1 MELNDDEKYMER
13 ALQLASLGRG
23 RVSPNPMV
31 GAVVVARGRIIGE
44 GYHRRFGEAHAEVNA
59 IGSVSA
65 ADEPL
70 LAESTIYVTL
80 EPCAHYGKTPPCAK
94 LIIDKHIP
102 RVVVGSP
109 DPFREVSGRGI
120 AMLRAAGVE
129 VRENVLRE
137 RCDRLNERFLTAHTH
152 GRPYI
157 LLKWAESLDGYLD
170 RRRGASEP
178 AARLSTPTTSTLVH
192 RLRSEYDAI
201 LVGAT
206 TARLDNPSLTVRCW
220 TGRNP
225 LRVVLTRNGYTPS
238 GNLADDAAQT
248 IVYQS
253 MPLAE
258 VCSDLYRRGVT
269 SLMVEGGAETIN
281 AFVEARLWD
290 EARVERSPML
300 LHDGVAAP
308 ALPEGELSCCF
319 VDTNRIIQVKKK

>member
-1 MELNDDEKYMER
+1 MNIDEKYMER
-13 ALQLASLGRG
+13 ALQLAALGRG

-59 IGSVSA
+59 IGSVAA
-65 ADEPL
+65 ADVPL

-109 DPFREVSGRGI
+109 DPFREVAGRGV

-129 VRENVLRE
+129 VVEGVLRE
-137 RCDRLNERFLTAHTH
+137 RCDRLNVRFLTAHTLE
-152 GRPYI
+152 RPYI
-157 LLKWAESLDGYLD
+157 LLKWAESLDGYID
-170 RRRGASEP
+170 RRRSAAEL

-201 LVGAT
+201 LVGAA
-206 TARLDNPSLTVRCW
+206 TARLDNPSLTVRRWC
-220 TGRNP
+220 GRNP
-225 LRVVLTRNGYTPS
+225 LRVVLTRRGYTPS
-238 GNLADDAAQT
+238 GNLADDAAPT

-253 MPLAE
+253 MSLDD
-258 VCSDLYRRGVT
+258 VCCDLYRHGVT

-281 AFVEARLWD
+281 AFVEAGLWD
-290 EARVERSPML
+290 EARVERSSIVLGGGVVAPKMP
-300 LHDGVAAP
+300 DG
-308 ALPEGELSCCF
+308 EISCCF

>member
-1 MELNDDEKYMER
+1 MNIDEKYMER
-13 ALQLASLGRG
+13 ALQLAALGRG

-59 IGSVSA
+59 IGSVAA
-65 ADEPL
+65 ADVPL

-109 DPFREVSGRGI
+109 DPFREVAGRGV

-129 VRENVLRE
+129 VVEGVLRE
-137 RCDRLNERFLTAHTH
+137 RCDRLNVRFLTAHTL

-157 LLKWAESLDGYLD
+157 LLKWAESLDGYID
-170 RRRGASEP
+170 RRRSAAEL

-192 RLRSEYDAI
+192 RLRCEYDAI
-201 LVGAT
+201 LVGAA
-206 TARLDNPSLTVRCW
+206 TARLDNPSLTVRHWC
-220 TGRNP
+220 GRNP
-225 LRVVLTRNGYTPS
+225 LRVVLTRRGYTPS
-238 GNLADDAAQT
+238 GNLADDAAPT

-253 MPLAE
+253 MSLDD
-258 VCSDLYRRGVT
+258 VCCDLYRHGVT

-281 AFVEARLWD
+281 AFVEAGLWD
-290 EARVERSPML
+290 EARVERSSIVLGGGVVAPKMP
-300 LHDGVAAP
+300 DG
-308 ALPEGELSCCF
+308 EISCCF

>member
-1 MELNDDEKYMER
+1 MNIDEKYMER
-13 ALQLASLGRG
+13 ALQLAALGRG

-59 IGSVSA
+59 IGSVAA
-65 ADEPL
+65 ADAPL

-109 DPFREVSGRGI
+109 DPFREVAGRGV

-129 VRENVLRE
+129 VVEGVLRE
-137 RCDRLNERFLTAHTH
+137 RCDRLNVRFLTAHTL

-157 LLKWAESLDGYLD
+157 LLKWAESLDGYID
-170 RRRGASEP
+170 RRRSAAEL

-201 LVGAT
+201 LVGAA
-206 TARLDNPSLTVRCW
+206 TARLDNPSLTVRRWC
-220 TGRNP
+220 GRNP
-225 LRVVLTRNGYTPS
+225 LRVVLTRRGYTPS
-238 GNLADDAAQT
+238 GNLADDAAPT

-253 MPLAE
+253 MSLDD
-258 VCSDLYRRGVT
+258 VCCDLYRHGVT

-281 AFVEARLWD
+281 AFVEAGLWD
-290 EARVERSPML
+290 EARVERSSIVLGGGVVAPKMP
-300 LHDGVAAP
+300 DG
-308 ALPEGELSCCF
+308 EISCCF

>member
-1 MELNDDEKYMER
+1 MNIDEKYMER
-13 ALQLASLGRG
+13 ALQLAALGRG

-59 IGSVSA
+59 IGSVAA
-65 ADEPL
+65 ADVPL

-94 LIIDKHIP
+94 LIIDKRIP

-109 DPFREVSGRGI
+109 DPFREVAGRGV

-129 VRENVLRE
+129 VVEGVLRE
-137 RCDRLNERFLTAHTH
+137 RCDRLNVRFLTAHTL

-157 LLKWAESLDGYLD
+157 LLKWAESLDGYID
-170 RRRGASEP
+170 RLRSAAESP
-178 AARLSTPTTSTLVH
+178 ARLSTPATSTLVH
-192 RLRSEYDAI
+192 RLRGEYDAI
-201 LVGAT
+201 LVGAA

-220 TGRNP
+220 PGRNP
-225 LRVVLTRNGYTPS
+225 LRVVLTRRGYTPS
-238 GNLADDAAQT
+238 GNLADDAAPT

-253 MPLAE
+253 MSLDD
-258 VCSDLYRRGVT
+258 VCCDLYRRGVT

-281 AFVEARLWD
+281 AFVEAGLWD
-290 EARVERSPML
+290 EARVECSSIVL
-300 LHDGVAAP
+300 GGGVVAP
-308 ALPEGELSCCF
+308 KMPEGEISCCF
-319 VDTNRIIQVKKK
+319 VDSNRIIQVKKK

>member
-1 MELNDDEKYMER
+1 MNIDEKYMER
-13 ALQLASLGRG
+13 ALQLAALGRG

-31 GAVVVARGRIIGE
+31 GAVVVAQGRIIGE
-44 GYHRRFGEAHAEVNA
+44 GYHRRYGEAHGEVNA
-59 IGSVSA
+59 IGSVAA
-65 ADEPL
+65 ADVPL

-109 DPFREVSGRGI
+109 DPFREVAGRGV

-129 VRENVLRE
+129 VVEGVLRE
-137 RCDRLNERFLTAHTH
+137 RCDRLNVRFLTAHTL

-157 LLKWAESLDGYLD
+157 LLKWAESLDGYID
-170 RRRGASEP
+170 RRRSAAEL

-201 LVGAT
+201 LVGAA
-206 TARLDNPSLTVRCW
+206 TARLDNPSLTVRRWC
-220 TGRNP
+220 GRNP
-225 LRVVLTRNGYTPS
+225 LRVVLTRRGYTPS

-253 MPLAE
+253 MSLDD
-258 VCSDLYRRGVT
+258 VCCDLYRRGVT

-281 AFVEARLWD
+281 AFVEAGLWD
-290 EARVERSPML
+290 EARVERSNVVLGGGVVAPKMP
-300 LHDGVAAP
+300 DG
-308 ALPEGELSCCF
+308 EISCCF